1 MGQVVGR
8 KRLLHTQNCMNSQT
22 LCTDT
27 LLRCFPA
34 SLPGIQ
40 STKAFWPLL
49 CKESSWLCSM
59 EEQATSSAWPPWGL
73 LRLSSQ
79 SLSALLGQ
87 GRKDEPQLGCEAVGA
102 ALAFKCAQV
111 L

>member
-49 CKESSWLCSM
+49 SKESSWLCSLWK
-59 EEQATSSAWPPWGL
+59 SKL
-73 LRLSSQ
+73 H
-79 SLSALLGQ
+79 
-87 GRKDEPQLGCEAVGA
+87 PQLGHPGA
-102 ALAFKCAQV
+102 CCIFPVRASQPYRDRGGKMNLSLAAK